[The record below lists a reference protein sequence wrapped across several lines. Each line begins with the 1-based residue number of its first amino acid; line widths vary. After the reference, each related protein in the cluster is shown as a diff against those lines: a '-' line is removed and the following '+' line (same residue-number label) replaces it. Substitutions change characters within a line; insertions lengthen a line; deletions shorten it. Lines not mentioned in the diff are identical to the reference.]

1 MNVTKQKNKRLKS
14 IKTENRKTISETEN
28 RNKTLTFEAMKT
40 KNNVQKTILSTS
52 AVIVTLLLLSYTV
65 TARDFW
71 KMVLENSSFNQIALA
86 MSDSRVKTKETPV
99 NNETWME
106 RMVPVNEQEPEMK
119 VEEWMKESANF
130 EVVNLLPET
139 SVEQPLEIEDWMK
152 DESYFEVS
160 DKSEEPLAIE
170 PWMTSE
176 NVWIR

>member
-1 MNVTKQKNKRLKS
+1 
-14 IKTENRKTISETEN
+14 
-28 RNKTLTFEAMKT
+28 MKT

-52 AVIVTLLLLSYTV
+52 AVIVTLVLLSYTV

-86 MSDSRVKTKETPV
+86 MSDSHVKAKATPV
-99 NNETWME
+99 NSETWME
-106 RMVPVNEQEPEMK
+106 KMVSVNEPEPVMK
-119 VEEWMKESANF
+119 VEGWMKESANF

-152 DESYFEVS
+152 DEGNFEESVS
-160 DKSEEPLAIE
+160 SEEPLTIE

-176 NVWIR
+176 NVWVR

>member
-1 MNVTKQKNKRLKS
+1 
-14 IKTENRKTISETEN
+14 
-28 RNKTLTFEAMKT
+28 MKT

-52 AVIVTLLLLSYTV
+52 AVIVTLVLLSYTV

-86 MSDSRVKTKETPV
+86 MSDSRVKAKETPV
-99 NNETWME
+99 NSETWME

-152 DESYFEVS
+152 DESYFEES
-160 DKSEEPLAIE
+160 GNGEEALAIE
-170 PWMTSE
+170 PWMTSQD
-176 NVWIR
+176 VWVR